1 MNVMRFGILAIAL
14 IAATAAVF
22 LARGMLGGGTPASQA
37 ATPSLALT
45 EVLVASKDIAPGHVL
60 DAGSV
65 RWEQW
70 PKSSVPGTFITK
82 DAQPD
87 AGKAVEGMVVRAPL
101 VAGQPI
107 GEGTVV
113 HAGTA
118 GFLAATIKPG
128 LRAIALNVTAE
139 TSAGGFI
146 LPNDRVDVVL
156 TRDISNGSGKK
167 QFETATLLRDV
178 RVLAIDQSEKQEK
191 DKDSILG
198 KTATL
203 ELTPAQ
209 SEVLAQAEQLG
220 VVSLALRAL
229 GDSTG
234 EPATPEKEQDK
245 SKEAKPA
252 VVAAIPRRPRTNE
265 IVVFRYGRRG
275 GAAPSASAE
284 NTPSSTPPATVA
296 PTAGTETDV
305 GPVESKV
312 Q

>member
-1 MNVMRFGILAIAL
+1 
-14 IAATAAVF
+14 
-22 LARGMLGGGTPASQA
+22 
-37 ATPSLALT
+37 LALT
-45 EVLVASKDIAPGHVL
+45 EVLVASKDISPGRVL
-60 DAGSV
+60 DTGSV

-82 DAQPD
+82 DGQPD
-87 AGKAVEGMVVRAPL
+87 VAKAVDGMVVRAPL

-107 GEGTVV
+107 AEGSVV
-113 HAGTA
+113 RAGA
-118 GFLAATIKPG
+118 PGFLAATIKPG

-167 QFETATLLRDV
+167 EFVTATVLRDV
-178 RVLAIDQSEKQEK
+178 RVLAVDQTAKQEK
-191 DKDSILG
+191 DKDSVLG

-209 SEVLAQAEQLG
+209 AEVLAQAEQLG
-220 VVSLALRAL
+220 TVSLSLRAL

-234 EPATPEKEQDK
+234 EPVTPEKEQDK
-245 SKEAKPA
+245 SKESKPA
-252 VVAAIPRRPRTNE
+252 AVMAAIPRRPRTPDV
-265 IVVFRYGRRG
+265 VVFRYGRRADAG
-275 GAAPSASAE
+275 SVSNGQSGTSPTGSPTVSIETGAG
-284 NTPSSTPPATVA
+284 
-296 PTAGTETDV
+296 PT
-305 GPVESKV
+305 ESKV